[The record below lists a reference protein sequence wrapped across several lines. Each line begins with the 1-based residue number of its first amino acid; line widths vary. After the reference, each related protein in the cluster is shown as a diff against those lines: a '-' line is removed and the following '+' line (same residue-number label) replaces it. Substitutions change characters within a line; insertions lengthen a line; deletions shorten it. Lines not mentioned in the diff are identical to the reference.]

1 MILDCIFA
9 NQILFM
15 ASENIIEEKKQGQAL
30 MTEKINGN
38 SKKLFIES
46 YGCQMN
52 LNDSEIVAAI
62 IIQ

>member
-30 MTEKINGN
+30 VTEKINGN
-38 SKKLFIES
+38 NKKL
-46 YGCQMN
+46 
-52 LNDSEIVAAI
+52 L
-62 IIQ
+62 